1 MNPDRDMAAPDEAN
15 DHAFVRPEEEC
26 PTVDFDVEKILFLIR
41 FLEKVRNHIL
51 SKEWVEEVDFG
62 LSSRKVRHTLVIT
75 EQNLKDII
83 DGLKERVGHAQSCV
97 GMERRS
103 AVHPHA

>member
-1 MNPDRDMAAPDEAN
+1 MNPDRNMAAPDEAN

-51 SKEWVEEVDFG
+51 SKERVEEIDYG
-62 LSSRKVRHTLVIT
+62 LYSRKVRHTFVIT

-83 DGLKERVGHAQSCV
+83 AGLRERVEHAQ
-97 GMERRS
+97 
-103 AVHPHA
+103 A